1 MKTKLTLKKID
12 TTGIGTPIVH
22 INIVLKDGETFT
34 LQTAGMGIRLNSNS
48 LLRNVEKLINF
59 LNEDDNKNK
68 IRDFAKEIIKANKTL
83 ESTKSI

>member
-1 MKTKLTLKKID
+1 MKTKLSLTKID

-22 INIVLKDGETFT
+22 INIVLKDGESFT

-68 IRDFAKEIIKANKTL
+68 IRDFAKEIIKANKIL
-83 ESTKSI
+83 ESVKSI